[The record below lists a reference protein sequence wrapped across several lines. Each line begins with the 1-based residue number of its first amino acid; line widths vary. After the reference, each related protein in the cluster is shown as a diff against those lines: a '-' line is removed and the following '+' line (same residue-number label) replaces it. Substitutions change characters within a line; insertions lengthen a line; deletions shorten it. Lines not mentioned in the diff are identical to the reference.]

1 MAHII
6 TIGNEKGG
14 AGKSTLS
21 MHLACGLMY
30 SGARVG
36 MVDIDIRQRTFE
48 RFTTNR
54 STYAKENGLDIPMPV
69 VGSLPK
75 KLDDISPEQAF
86 AEVLDILN
94 EKVDFIL
101 LDCPGALTRLS
112 EMAHALSDT
121 LVTPLNDSF
130 IDFDLL
136 GQVDSSGE
144 KVLRPSLYAEMVWNA
159 RQERQRQ
166 GFKPLDWVVVRN
178 RLARQHMHNK
188 RKISAALQDLSKRI
202 GFRLV
207 PGLSDRVIFKELFP
221 KGLTILDPD
230 AGSGFS
236 LSNIAA
242 KQEIRDLLLGLELPD
257 FELGF

>member
-30 SGARVG
+30 SGKRVG
-36 MVDIDIRQRTFE
+36 IVDIDVRQRTFE
-48 RFTTNR
+48 RFADNR
-54 STYAKENGLDIPMPV
+54 ANFAQENGLDIPMPV
-69 VGSLPK
+69 IGSLPK
-75 KLDDISPEQAF
+75 KLDDTTPEQAF
-86 AEVLDILN
+86 GNLLDDLNDKVDIL
-94 EKVDFIL
+94 L

-136 GQVDSSGE
+136 GQVDSTGE

-166 GFKPLDWVVVRN
+166 EFTPLDWVVVRN
-178 RLARQHMHNK
+178 RLARQNMHNK
-188 RKISAALQDLSKRI
+188 RKVSAALENLSKRI

-207 PGLSDRVIFKELFP
+207 PGLSDRVIYKELFP

-236 LSNIAA
+236 LSNIAV
-242 KQEIRDLLLGLELPD
+242 KQEIRDLLLGLNLPD

>member
-30 SGARVG
+30 SGARIG

-48 RFTTNR
+48 RFINNR
-54 STYAKENGLDIPMPV
+54 ASYAAENSLDIPMPI
-69 VGSLPK
+69 VGSMPK
-75 KLDDISPEQAF
+75 KASDLSPEKAF
-86 AEVLDILN
+86 GDVLDHLN
-94 EKVDFIL
+94 DKVDYIL

-112 EMAHALSDT
+112 EMAHALANT

-136 GQVDSSGE
+136 GQVDSSGD

-178 RLARQHMHNK
+178 RLARQNMHNK
-188 RKISAALQDLSKRI
+188 RKVSAALQNLSNRI

-221 KGLTILDPD
+221 KGMTILDPD

-242 KQEIRDLLLGLELPD
+242 KQEIRDLLTGLNLPD
-257 FELGF
+257 FEVGF